1 MLIWSQRRGPRMQE
15 QIADAATVVW
25 LALWI
30 SLGVRLY
37 GALAQLANAGQV
49 IQDAGNGL
57 GDGGRSVA
65 DAVNGLPLVGE
76 QTASGIRDA
85 FGSTAS
91 NLVHFG
97 SDLERLLLIV
107 SGLLG
112 LIVVAIAVIPWLNRY
127 LPWRIERF
135 QNLNAGRR
143 VIHRAMDR
151 ARGSERREIEALIA
165 ARALYRLDYDELL
178 DFTPDPLGD
187 YRSGRFDRLI
197 KAELRGVGLI
207 STR

>member
-15 QIADAATVVW
+15 QVADAATAVW

-30 SLGVRLY
+30 SLGIRLY
-37 GALAQLANAGQV
+37 GALAQLAGAGHL
-49 IQDAGNGL
+49 IQDAGHGL
-57 GDGGRSVA
+57 GNGGDSVA

-76 QTASGIRDA
+76 QAASGIRSA

-91 NLVHFG
+91 NIVHFG
-97 SDLERLLLIV
+97 SDLERLLLIMAL
-107 SGLLG
+107 LLG

-127 LPWRIERF
+127 LPWRINRF
-135 QNLNAGRR
+135 QNLNAARR
-143 VIHRAMDR
+143 VIHRGMNR
-151 ARGSERREIEALIA
+151 ARGGERREIEALLA

-187 YRSGRFDRLI
+187 YQAGRFDRLI
-197 KAELRGVGLI
+197 QAELRGVGLI